1 MAMKSEAQAKHSTRA
16 LILVSAAV
24 FLASSTWFSG
34 TAATMR
40 LIGLWQIPSSE
51 LGLLT
56 TAVQV
61 GFIVGTLVYAFF
73 NLADHFNAR
82 RLFFLSA
89 LFGALF
95 NAGFALLTSGLESG
109 VLFRFLTGVTLAGI
123 YPVGMRL
130 VASWFRTGLGWR
142 LGVMVGSLVLGTGL
156 PYLIQFVGGASDWR
170 LLSGLASLFAIL
182 GGVVIL
188 MFLHDG
194 PYLTKRPPFDFKMM
208 FKVFEHKPFRNIAFG
223 YFGHMWELYAFWS
236 LLSFYVAMSFER
248 HQFEMRALVP
258 LVSFMVIGM
267 GAIGCALGGWFSQ
280 RIGERN
286 VALISLLI
294 SATFCLGSGYL
305 FLLQPVLLIAMLLI
319 WGFFVVSD
327 SPQFSAL
334 AAMNAPPEYMGTA
347 LTVQNGIGFAITS
360 VSLQLMPVIAQ
371 QVGWQWTFLFLAA
384 GPLAGAYFIHL
395 VKNSK

>member
-1 MAMKSEAQAKHSTRA
+1 MNLEAQANKSTRA
-16 LILVSAAV
+16 LILVSTAV

-34 TAATMR
+34 TAAMMR
-40 LIGLWQIPSSE
+40 LIELWQIPNSE
-51 LGLLT
+51 FGLLT

-61 GFIVGTLVYAFF
+61 GFIVGTLLYALF

-82 RLFFLSA
+82 RVFFASA
-89 LFGALF
+89 LLGALF
-95 NAGFALLTSGLESG
+95 NAGFALLTTGLESG
-109 VLFRFLTGVTLAGI
+109 VLFRFLTGVTLAGV
-123 YPVGMRL
+123 YPVGMKL
-130 VASWFRTGLGWR
+130 IASWFRSGLGWR
-142 LGVMVGSLVLGTGL
+142 LGVMVGALALGTGL
-156 PYLIQFVGGASDWR
+156 PYLIQFLGGAADWR
-170 LLSGLASLFAIL
+170 LLSALASLLAIL
-182 GGVVIL
+182 GGLIIL
-188 MFLHDG
+188 FLVSDG
-194 PYLTKRPPFDFKMM
+194 PYLMKRPPFDFKMM
-208 FKVFEHKPFRNIAFG
+208 LKVFEYKPFRNAAFG

-236 LLSFYVAMSFER
+236 LLSFYVAMSFEQ
-248 HQFEMRALVP
+248 HQFEMTSLVP

-267 GAIGCALGGWFSQ
+267 GAIGCALGGWLSQ

-294 SATFCLGSGYL
+294 SASLCLGSGYL
-305 FLLQPVLLIAMLLI
+305 FLLPPVLLIGMLLI

-334 AAMNAPPEYMGTA
+334 AAMNAPPEYTGTA

-384 GPLAGAYFIHL
+384 GPLLGAYFMRQ
-395 VKNSK
+395 VSNSK